1 MRETYREKSLVI
13 LAFVEELQNVPFRV
27 KDDYAADDL
36 FLDSKNIEVHMD
48 STYNQRIGLK
58 YGYNISNYT

>member
-27 KDDYAADDL
+27 KDDG